1 MVMTQMVVIVLVVE
15 LRVIFAWLLVSKAQ
29 ARKAVLQFLH
39 RQWWC
44 YMHRVEDDDSDG
56 NDDDWPDQ

>member
-1 MVMTQMVVIVLVVE
+1 MVMTQMVVMVLVVE
-15 LRVIFAWLLVSKAQ
+15 LRVIFAWVLVTKAQ

-39 RQWWC
+39 R
-44 YMHRVEDDDSDG
+44 YRVEDDDSDG